1 VSYCTPF
8 SLDRVANMETIKFLQ
23 SALGYEG
30 FYCVFAVRKTDD
42 RRVQKFYLNL
52 DQVVHAANNFN
63 SEGYDAYYALATFT
77 EDNSRKI
84 DNAHQM
90 RSFFL
95 DLDCGSSKGFTD
107 QEAAYKALRTFCKNN
122 KLPRPLLINSGR
134 GIHVYW
140 RLTHPVSKGDW
151 LPVAERLKSLCAR
164 NNFPADPAVT
174 SDVARVLRVP
184 LTHNYKGNPPILVEI
199 LGDTPDPVDF
209 DLFAEALGSDPI
221 PVPRRYAPSDRSA
234 LNDVLMGNRT
244 SSFKTIIDRTL
255 AGSGCG
261 QIAYILNNR
270 ATLDEPMWR
279 GGLSIAKFC
288 SDGEKAAHFISKG
301 HPDYSE
307 AATENKLDLI
317 KGPYRCETFD
327 KNNSGICARC
337 PHMGNI
343 GSPISL
349 GGHIQE
355 ATEADN
361 VVVAP
366 SASLPNAPIQTYIIP
381 KYPAPYFRGANGGV
395 YLRKVDDDG
404 EIEERCIYH
413 NDIYVIRRVLDQE
426 IGASIVMRL
435 HLPLDGVKDF
445 TVALSAVTSKEEFRK
460 AMSMQ
465 GVAVAR
471 IDELMKYTLDWV
483 NQMQLTEKEDMAHKQ
498 FGWADEEFDSFI
510 LGNQQIYADR
520 IDFNPPSGATR
531 GLFSAFEAKGT
542 LDGWKNAVEFY
553 NRAGFELHQY
563 MVANGFGSI
572 LMPMSPVHCSHIH
585 LYSKESGVGKTTA
598 MMASASI
605 WGSPSILLLNE
616 RDTQNSKM
624 NRGEVYKNL
633 PLYFDEL
640 TNSSPRDLS
649 NLAYQLTGG
658 KQRGRMSSGS
668 NNERFRGEPW
678 SLTSISTGNTSA
690 IERISGFKDMP
701 KAEAQRILE
710 IKVDRLFVKAADK
723 EEQDKFSKAIVSNYG
738 HAGVIFVQ
746 HVMKNVDSTRTLFE
760 KVQKRVDEEN
770 GLTSENRFW
779 SAGAA
784 ATLTALIIARKIG
797 LLNYDPEQ
805 VFKFISNEIQ
815 KNKRISAEMTGSA
828 EEYINDY
835 IHENYGNI
843 LWIKS
848 TDDLRAINGNG
859 IDELI
864 VPEQQPRGKLV
875 ARYET
880 DVKRLYLAPK
890 PFKHWCT
897 EQQINY
903 ASLMTDLA
911 ECMNARK
918 AKMRLGKGTHM
929 NLPPS
934 NVLVL
939 DCKNLNVVSNAD
951 TED

>member
-1 VSYCTPF
+1 
-8 SLDRVANMETIKFLQ
+8 
-23 SALGYEG
+23 
-30 FYCVFAVRKTDD
+30 
-42 RRVQKFYLNL
+42 
-52 DQVVHAANNFN
+52 
-63 SEGYDAYYALATFT
+63 
-77 EDNSRKI
+77 
-84 DNAHQM
+84 
-90 RSFFL
+90 
-95 DLDCGSSKGFTD
+95 
-107 QEAAYKALRTFCKNN
+107 
-122 KLPRPLLINSGR
+122 
-134 GIHVYW
+134 
-140 RLTHPVSKGDW
+140 
-151 LPVAERLKSLCAR
+151 
-164 NNFPADPAVT
+164 
-174 SDVARVLRVP
+174 
-184 LTHNYKGNPPILVEI
+184 
-199 LGDTPDPVDF
+199 
-209 DLFAEALGSDPI
+209 
-221 PVPRRYAPSDRSA
+221 
-234 LNDVLMGNRT
+234 
-244 SSFKTIIDRTL
+244 
-255 AGSGCG
+255 
-261 QIAYILNNR
+261 
-270 ATLDEPMWR
+270 
-279 GGLSIAKFC
+279 
-288 SDGEKAAHFISKG
+288 
-301 HPDYSE
+301 
-307 AATENKLDLI
+307 
-317 KGPYRCETFD
+317 
-327 KNNSGICARC
+327 
-337 PHMGNI
+337 
-343 GSPISL
+343 
-349 GGHIQE
+349 
-355 ATEADN
+355 
-361 VVVAP
+361 
-366 SASLPNAPIQTYIIP
+366 
-381 KYPAPYFRGANGGV
+381 
-395 YLRKVDDDG
+395 
-404 EIEERCIYH
+404 
-413 NDIYVIRRVLDQE
+413 
-426 IGASIVMRL
+426 
-435 HLPLDGVKDF
+435 
-445 TVALSAVTSKEEFRK
+445 
-460 AMSMQ
+460 
-465 GVAVAR
+465 
-471 IDELMKYTLDWV
+471 
-483 NQMQLTEKEDMAHKQ
+483 
-498 FGWADEEFDSFI
+498 
-510 LGNQQIYADR
+510 
-520 IDFNPPSGATR
+520 
-531 GLFSAFEAKGT
+531 
-542 LDGWKNAVEFY
+542 
-553 NRAGFELHQY
+553 

>member
-23 SALGYEG
+23 SALGDEG
-30 FYCVFAVRKTDD
+30 FYCVFAVRRTDD

-221 PVPRRYAPSDRSA
+221 P
-234 LNDVLMGNRT
+234 
-244 SSFKTIIDRTL
+244 
-255 AGSGCG
+255 
-261 QIAYILNNR
+261 
-270 ATLDEPMWR
+270 
-279 GGLSIAKFC
+279 
-288 SDGEKAAHFISKG
+288 
-301 HPDYSE
+301 
-307 AATENKLDLI
+307 
-317 KGPYRCETFD
+317 
-327 KNNSGICARC
+327 
-337 PHMGNI
+337 
-343 GSPISL
+343 
-349 GGHIQE
+349 
-355 ATEADN
+355 N